1 MPTAIIL
8 LIVNTGRMMS
18 IGFEKAFLMQ
28 NARNTSTSEIIST
41 YVYKVGLQRVQY
53 DYAASIDLF
62 NSVINFLLII
72 IVNTIATRAGEDTY
86 GETSLW

>member
-1 MPTAIIL
+1 
-8 LIVNTGRMMS
+8 MMS

-28 NARNTSTSEIIST
+28 NARNISSAEIIST

-62 NSVINFLLII
+62 NSIINFLLIVA
-72 IVNTIATRAGEDTY
+72 VNYIANRATESSY